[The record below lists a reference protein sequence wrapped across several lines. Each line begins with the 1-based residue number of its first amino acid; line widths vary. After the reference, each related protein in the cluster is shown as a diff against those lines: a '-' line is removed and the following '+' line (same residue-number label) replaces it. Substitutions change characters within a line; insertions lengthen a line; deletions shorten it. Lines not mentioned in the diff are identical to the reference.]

1 MRSGAKAGRPITAE
15 PFSGGV
21 VLGRRGVL
29 VAAPGDVTP
38 FGNAFG
44 CCHCGLHFN
53 PAVGDPTMQQ
63 HRAGS
68 LWHTGASEQ
77 WAPPA
82 SAIVRTPSAT
92 SRAAVAVTTGALLVT
107 ALLARARYKRAG
119 SRRSCGHSQPV
130 VVFMIVKMMIVV
142 VVIFAVCWLPYHV
155 YFLATHHHPEITQ
168 SDYIQHVYLAI
179 YWLAMSNSM
188 YNPIIYC
195 WMNSRFREGFKRVF
209 CCLAFS
215 DRETAQLRQHMAAT
229 RYSCSEPYADTR
241 VTFNGTATAVPLHT
255 LTETMSAG
263 NLTAGGPAKFRGC
276 GSDV

>member
-1 MRSGAKAGRPITAE
+1 M
-15 PFSGGV
+15 
-21 VLGRRGVL
+21 
-29 VAAPGDVTP
+29 VAVPGDVTP
-38 FGNAFG
+38 FASAFC
-44 CCHCGLHFN
+44 CCHCGRHFN
-53 PAVGDPTMQQ
+53 SLSAAEPT
-63 HRAGS
+63 S
-68 LWHTGASEQ
+68 CT
-77 WAPPA
+77 
-82 SAIVRTPSAT
+82 
-92 SRAAVAVTTGALLVT
+92 LLVAHQRERAMGAT
-107 ALLARARYKRAG
+107 CAGHRRRPIRHLA
-119 SRRSCGHSQPV
+119 H
-130 VVFMIVKMMIVV
+130 IVKMMIVV

-168 SDYIQHVYLAI
+168 SEYIQHVYLAI

>member
-1 MRSGAKAGRPITAE
+1 M
-15 PFSGGV
+15 
-21 VLGRRGVL
+21 
-29 VAAPGDVTP
+29 
-38 FGNAFG
+38 
-44 CCHCGLHFN
+44 
-53 PAVGDPTMQQ
+53 
-63 HRAGS
+63 
-68 LWHTGASEQ
+68 
-77 WAPPA
+77 
-82 SAIVRTPSAT
+82 
-92 SRAAVAVTTGALLVT
+92 SRATTLNIAIGIWVASSLLSLPNILHSTTKEEFYDNGDKRVICYILWPDSDDGVT
-107 ALLARARYKRAG
+107 ASHDEYVYNVVILIVTYMIPMTSMAFTYFRVGRELWGSQSIGECTAKQIEAIKSKRK
-119 SRRSCGHSQPV
+119 
-130 VVFMIVKMMIVV
+130 IVKMMIVV

-155 YFLATHHHPEITQ
+155 YFLVMHHHPEINQ
-168 SDYIQHVYLAI
+168 STYIQHVYLAI

-209 CCLAFS
+209 CCLAFN

-263 NLTAGGPAKFRGC
+263 NLTAGPGSAAKFRGV